1 MMKIEVYDANNLN
14 FVEMNITG
22 DNDNY
27 LRCDRESKYL
37 DSDVFNLFVN
47 CFESANK
54 LYDYFGPT
62 KYNSRKIIPLRNELI
77 KSLELMTQVN
87 SKELFISYIQDK
99 FWGNDFMAS
108 LKKKDPAWENN
119 YTTYLEKLKSV
130 NQDLIKIAEKCADE
144 ERILWVIG
152 Y

>member
-1 MMKIEVYDANNLN
+1 MKIEVYDANNLN

-77 KSLELMTQVN
+77 KSQGISNLN
-87 SKELFISYIQDK
+87 AKEGGI
-99 FWGNDFMAS
+99 
-108 LKKKDPAWENN
+108 
-119 YTTYLEKLKSV
+119 
-130 NQDLIKIAEKCADE
+130 
-144 ERILWVIG
+144 
-152 Y
+152 